1 MLRATFG
8 TVHWPLLV
16 AASLALL
23 AVRPFPTYLLSY
35 AARAESLVRRFL
47 ELSGRLPS
55 GGRSAALPVRSEL
68 AALHEAFKSLEE
80 AASPCFELLHF
91 VIQHFGFNVGNRS
104 VYKEPRDIA
113 AGDVEGI
120 DIRIELQC
128 RSLHLRQ
135 RLCP

>member
-1 MLRATFG
+1 VLRATFG

-55 GGRSAALPVRSEL
+55 GGRSAALPVRCEL
-68 AALHEAFKSLEE
+68 AALHEAFKSLECPDAASGYHWAVSEAMRLDLEALAARGSWE
-80 AASPCFELLHF
+80 AAL
-91 VIQHFGFNVGNRS
+91 RR
-104 VYKEPRDIA
+104 KEADRHWRRASDEARLFSA
-113 AGDVEGI
+113 A
-120 DIRIELQC
+120 
-128 RSLHLRQ
+128 
-135 RLCP
+135 